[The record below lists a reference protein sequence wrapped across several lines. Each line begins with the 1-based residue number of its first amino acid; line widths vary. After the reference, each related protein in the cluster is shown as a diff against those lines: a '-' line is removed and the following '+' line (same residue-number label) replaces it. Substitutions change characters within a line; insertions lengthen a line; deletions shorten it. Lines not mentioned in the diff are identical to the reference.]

1 MAEKEH
7 NEQLPP
13 PSSASTIPSNQIM
26 RMIKTMANA
35 LIGAVSRANQVS
47 QSSTPTIPT
56 PITPTFVPTPTDTP
70 ATFSTRVNNG
80 VKRQFPGMF
89 QPREVAERNPAP
101 VKKLDITFYVLPGP
115 ATLTPKG
122 SRDLELACAG
132 LGRKVLSISED
143 CNHSEILSLLEKDF
157 AKLQPLNGRWMFYK
171 AAGGSGQRKLTVVPL
186 EAEGYSGRQLK
197 TASKNGKNTL
207 FLVPIQEELDS
218 EALPYNSVE
227 FARMPQVACHMCKAT
242 VPLQMLALHAEDC
255 QPTKV
260 VCPVCYQKFLLSNL
274 PHHASL
280 CAESSYS
287 NAPEPN
293 MELPGPSRA
302 LCAAAGDADK
312 DKRDEQKNKKGVKRR
327 REEHGRGYFE
337 FIEESKYSRAKSP
350 QPPLEEEDEEFDDTT
365 VCLDTYNSDLHF
377 KVSRDRYSASSLTME
392 SFAYLWAGGRA
403 SYGLAKGKA
412 CFEMKIIEK
421 IPVKHISSKGI
432 EIHEVLVGW
441 SLPSGT
447 LLLGEEEHSY
457 AFSTKGK
464 KTTNCKTED
473 YGESFD
479 ENDVVG
485 CFINFDGAEVEL
497 SFSKNG
503 KDLGVAFTVSKE
515 SLADQPLFPHVLC
528 HNCAVEFNFGQQEAP
543 FFPTPDGFTFLQ
555 QIPVTERVRG
565 PKGPDTKEECE
576 VIVMVGLPGAGKT
589 SWVTKHTKENPGKY
603 NILGTNTILEKMMI
617 ASLKRQ
623 MKDVTKLTAIS
634 QRAPLFLG
642 KFIEIAA
649 RKKRNYILDQ
659 TNVSAPAQRRKMCL
673 FAGFQ
678 RKAVVVCP
686 SDDDYK
692 LRTQKKAETD
702 GKDVP
707 EHAVLKMKGIYTLP
721 EEGDYFTGVSY
732 VELQKD
738 EATKLLEQ
746 YKEESKTSL
755 PPEKKPNQG
764 GAPPKRGGNR
774 SRGGKNQFSRG
785 GGGQGQR
792 GGRGGFQNR
801 GNFRGAPGPRG
812 GFNRPPRGFLPPP
825 AFRGGFPNR
834 GGFNNRGGG
843 MPNRGGAPRGGPGRG
858 NMGNMG
864 NRGGAMHRG
873 NMGNR
878 GGGNRGNFNQKFRG
892 RGGNNRGFKNGNF
905 GMNKAQAFNQSWQ
918 QGFWNQK
925 PWSQQYHPG
934 YY

>member
-1 MAEKEH
+1 M
-7 NEQLPP
+7 
-13 PSSASTIPSNQIM
+13 SSIN
-26 RMIKTMANA
+26 
-35 LIGAVSRANQVS
+35 
-47 QSSTPTIPT
+47 
-56 PITPTFVPTPTDTP
+56 
-70 ATFSTRVNNG
+70 
-80 VKRQFPGMF
+80 
-89 QPREVAERNPAP
+89 
-101 VKKLDITFYVLPGP
+101 VKKLKVNELKDELKKRQLSDKGLKAELMDRLQAALDQEAEAGGAFSGP
-115 ATLTPKG
+115 EAGENGNDGGYDGASGLNEMG
-122 SRDLELACAG
+122 DEDLEDDLVG
-132 LGRKVLSISED
+132 ES
-143 CNHSEILSLLEKDF
+143 
-157 AKLQPLNGRWMFYK
+157 M
-171 AAGGSGQRKLTVVPL
+171 
-186 EAEGYSGRQLK
+186 EAEEEDGDGGEAEAYDADADGGADVGGQQDDDMGEEEEDVGVEMDKSDEDDDVILK
-197 TASKNGKNTL
+197 DDDEEMDKFEDGDEDSAPAS
-207 FLVPIQEELDS
+207 Q
-218 EALPYNSVE
+218 A
-227 FARMPQVACHMCKAT
+227 
-242 VPLQMLALHAEDC
+242 AE
-255 QPTKV
+255 
-260 VCPVCYQKFLLSNL
+260 
-274 PHHASL
+274 
-280 CAESSYS
+280 
-287 NAPEPN
+287 
-293 MELPGPSRA
+293 
-302 LCAAAGDADK
+302 GDADT
-312 DKRDEQKNKKGVKRR
+312 DKKAEQKNKKGVKRR

-392 SFAYLWAGGRA
+392 SFAYLWAGGKA
-403 SYGLAKGKA
+403 SYGVAKGKA

-432 EIHEVLVGW
+432 DIHEVLVGW
-441 SLPSGT
+441 SLSSGS

-457 AFSTKGK
+457 AFSLKGK
-464 KTTNCKTED
+464 KTGNCVTED

-485 CFINFDGAEVEL
+485 CFINFESDEVEI

-503 KDLGVAFTVSKE
+503 KDLGVAYSVGKE
-515 SLADQPLFPHVLC
+515 ALADRPLFPHVLC
-528 HNCAVEFNFGQQEAP
+528 HNCAVEFNFGQREAP
-543 FFPTPDGFTFLQ
+543 YFPVPEGFVFLQ
-555 QIPVTERVRG
+555 QVPVEDRVRG

-589 SWVTKHTKENPGKY
+589 TWVKKHTEENPGKY
-603 NILGTNTILEKMMI
+603 NILGTHTILEKMMI
-617 ASLKRQ
+617 GSLKRQ
-623 MKDVTKLTAIS
+623 MKDTTKLAAIS

-686 SDDDYK
+686 TDEDYK
-692 LRTQKKAETD
+692 ERTQKKAETD

-707 EHAVLKMKGIYTLP
+707 EHAVLKMKGIFTLP
-721 EEGDYFTGVSY
+721 EQGEHFSDVTY
-732 VELQKD
+732 VELQKE
-738 EATKLLEQ
+738 EAAKLLEQ
-746 YKEESKTSL
+746 YKEESRTAL

-764 GAPPKRGGNR
+764 GAPPKRGG
-774 SRGGKNQFSRG
+774 SRGRGPKNQFGRG
-785 GGGQGQR
+785 GPGQR

-812 GFNRPPRGFLPPP
+812 GFSRPPRGFLPPP
-825 AFRGGFPNR
+825 AFRGGFSNRGNFNR
-834 GGFNNRGGG
+834 GGGGGG

-858 NMGNMG
+858 NMGN
-864 NRGGAMHRG
+864 RGGAMHRG

-878 GGGNRGNFNQKFRG
+878 GGGANRGNFSQFRG

>member
-1 MAEKEH
+1 M
-7 NEQLPP
+7 
-13 PSSASTIPSNQIM
+13 SSIN
-26 RMIKTMANA
+26 
-35 LIGAVSRANQVS
+35 
-47 QSSTPTIPT
+47 
-56 PITPTFVPTPTDTP
+56 
-70 ATFSTRVNNG
+70 
-80 VKRQFPGMF
+80 
-89 QPREVAERNPAP
+89 
-101 VKKLDITFYVLPGP
+101 VKKLKVNELKDELKKRQLSDKGLKAELMDRLQAALDEEAQAGGAIPGP
-115 ATLTPKG
+115 GAEENGAEGGDDGACGLDDMG
-122 SRDLELACAG
+122 EEDDLVGE
-132 LGRKVLSISED
+132 S
-143 CNHSEILSLLEKDF
+143 
-157 AKLQPLNGRWMFYK
+157 M
-171 AAGGSGQRKLTVVPL
+171 
-186 EAEGYSGRQLK
+186 EAEEEEEEDGDGGEADAGDATAGVCEDVGDQQDDEMGDEDEEDAGVEMDKSDEDEDALLK
-197 TASKNGKNTL
+197 DD
-207 FLVPIQEELDS
+207 EEIDKIDDDGAQGS
-218 EALPYNSVE
+218 QP
-227 FARMPQVACHMCKAT
+227 
-242 VPLQMLALHAEDC
+242 AE
-255 QPTKV
+255 
-260 VCPVCYQKFLLSNL
+260 
-274 PHHASL
+274 
-280 CAESSYS
+280 
-287 NAPEPN
+287 
-293 MELPGPSRA
+293 
-302 LCAAAGDADK
+302 GDADK
-312 DKRDEQKNKKGVKRR
+312 DKNAEQKNKKGVKRR

-403 SYGLAKGKA
+403 SYGVAKGKA

-421 IPVKHISSKGI
+421 IPVKHVSSKGI
-432 EIHEVLVGW
+432 EIHEVQVGW
-441 SLPSGT
+441 SLGNGS

-457 AFSTKGK
+457 SFAVKGK
-464 KTTNCKTED
+464 KTTNCVTED
-473 YGESFD
+473 YGENFD

-485 CFINFDGAEVEL
+485 CFIN
-497 SFSKNG
+497 G
-503 KDLGVAFTVSKE
+503 KDLGVAFRVSKE
-515 SLADQPLFPHVLC
+515 SLAEKALYPHILC
-528 HNCAVEFNFGQQEAP
+528 HNCAVEFNFGQRETP
-543 FFPTPDGFTFLQ
+543 YFPQTEGFTFLQ
-555 QIPVTERVRG
+555 QIAVDDRVRG
-565 PKGPDTKEECE
+565 PKGPETKKDCE

-589 SWVTKHTKENPGKY
+589 TWVMKHTTENPGKY

-617 ASLKRQ
+617 GSLKRQ
-623 MKDVTKLTAIS
+623 MKDTTKLTAIS

-686 SDDDYK
+686 TDEDYK
-692 LRTQKKAETD
+692 ERTQKKAETD

-721 EEGDYFTGVSY
+721 EQGDCFTEVTY

-746 YKEESKTSL
+746 YKEESKTVL

-764 GAPPKRGGNR
+764 GLPAKKGGPRG
-774 SRGGKNQFSRG
+774 RGGKNQFSRG
-785 GGGQGQR
+785 GGPGQR

-801 GNFRGAPGPRG
+801 GNFRGVPGPRG
-812 GFNRPPRGFLPPP
+812 GFSRPPRGFLPPP
-825 AFRGGFPNR
+825 AFRGGFSNRGNFNR
-834 GGFNNRGGG
+834 GGGGGGGGG
-843 MPNRGGAPRGGPGRG
+843 MPNRGGAPRGGPIRG
-858 NMGNMG
+858 NMGHRGGSM
-864 NRGGAMHRG
+864 NRGGAM
-873 NMGNR
+873 NR
-878 GGGNRGNFNQKFRG
+878 GGGSNRGNFNQAPDCSLSSLQKFRG